1 MKDVKDIFISIATHL
16 RLWVFRLQRL
26 WASLKSKGSPVVL
39 KKRNRIPFS
48 KEVRSKCFGLLQAL
62 DAFSSASVPRHVSKQ
77 FHCASS
83 SKREIQLLK
92 FSVNSGSI
100 PSSANNM
107 ASTSPSMASGP
118 TSRRQLNPVAP
129 SRRKPE
135 QGHPR
140 TTHMASSNRRAA
152 VTGPSHP
159 SATDTAKSN
168 ENYRRRVYGFSYG
181 ESSSGSGEKTE
192 DVKITNASASGLPQR
207 GACNKKPASTYS
219 GCYADCAPSF
229 DANDEADEED
239 KNYTNEYE
247 AFFSKDHQSSFDEDG
262 EYALS
267 GDDSGND
274 NSNTTVLECR
284 RLHSWDWPME
294 RINEYFER
302 TSPAQQTPPR
312 TQKRQPSTPLKT
324 KISGKAE
331 TRKLRRQCV
340 DWKIVMKV
348 MDKEHQRRT
357 Q

>member
-207 GACNKKPASTYS
+207 GRATRSQRQRTRDATPT
-219 GCYADCAPSF
+219 AP
-229 DANDEADEED
+229 
-239 KNYTNEYE
+239 
-247 AFFSKDHQSSFDEDG
+247 H
-262 EYALS
+262 
-267 GDDSGND
+267 
-274 NSNTTVLECR
+274 
-284 RLHSWDWPME
+284 
-294 RINEYFER
+294 
-302 TSPAQQTPPR
+302 
-312 TQKRQPSTPLKT
+312 PSTPMMRLMRKT
-324 KISGKAE
+324 KTTLTSMKHSSP
-331 TRKLRRQCV
+331 
-340 DWKIVMKV
+340 KIINPPSMK
-348 MDKEHQRRT
+348 T
-357 Q
+357 ASTP